1 MTITITTPSLLDLIG
16 PVPYWLGVVMLI
28 GMTAMFTVNAVSVCY
43 SEIYA
48 QIKELRRVKE

>member
-1 MTITITTPSLLDLIG
+1 MTITIQAPSLIDIIG
-16 PVPYWLGVVMLI
+16 PVPYWLCVVMLI

-48 QIKELRRVKE
+48 QIKELRRVNE